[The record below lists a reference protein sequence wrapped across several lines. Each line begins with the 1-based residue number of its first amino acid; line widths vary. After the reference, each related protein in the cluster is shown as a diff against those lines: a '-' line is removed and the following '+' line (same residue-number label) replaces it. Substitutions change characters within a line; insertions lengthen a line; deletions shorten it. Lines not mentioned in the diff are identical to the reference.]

1 MDVKLP
7 RPKTLP
13 DSDVLEAALKLIH
26 AGGPE
31 ALTFAALAK
40 ASGLSAATLVQRF
53 GSKDELKRRALHAA
67 WDHLDAR
74 TARLGATLPRSPE
87 GAIAMLVA
95 LSADYGGIDAYAEGL
110 LVLRED
116 FRDPG
121 LRARGAAWKAALA
134 AALEARFACEASAPS
149 GIGLMMASQ
158 WQGSLLWWAFEPDTD
173 VTTAVEDGL
182 RRFAAAF
189 ASPSPAAPADRL
201 SGGGAPRPASRRRR
215 A

>member
-1 MDVKLP
+1 MDVKVP

-26 AGGPE
+26 ADGPE

-74 TARLGATLPRSPE
+74 TARLDATLPRTPE

-134 AALEARFACEASAPS
+134 AALEARFACEPAAPA

-173 VTTAVEDGL
+173 VAAAVEDGL
-182 RRFAAAF
+182 RRFVAALA
-189 ASPSPAAPADRL
+189 APSPTAPADRL